1 MSTKAQLHRE
11 LRAQVKELGVKMLQ
25 VYGHVQNKE
34 VRRRAQKIA
43 AAPLLEDMI
52 QNAPTSRLSASVDIY
67 EPPKG
72 HFTFTGPNYKKGGQL
87 AWIFEYGTVDRFKKK
102 GSYTGQMD
110 AKPFVRPAY
119 RRHKNTVLMIL
130 EREFE
135 KEIQNKIKDVSR

>member
-1 MSTKAQLHRE
+1 
-11 LRAQVKELGVKMLQ
+11 
-25 VYGHVQNKE
+25 
-34 VRRRAQKIA
+34 
-43 AAPLLEDMI
+43 MI
-52 QNAPTSRLSASVDIY
+52 QNAPTYRLSASVDIY